1 MKYYIL
7 SESTDTDIIGYYP
20 QTDVSEDSE
29 FFSVFIDF
37 QTRIEEFPEHIPKY
51 IIILNKKAYPT
62 DFIERVSV
70 PYGLVV
76 NNKIKSLITLYSL
89 PNHKFY
95 DTEVIYKKSKLNYYW
110 FHFYDDIFQYIDME
124 KSKFILKWRDVIQ
137 EFCFTSKEFYLSKEQ
152 ETFGDFEK
160 NLIIKEVYLLNSFP
174 RYDIFHFE
182 GRDIISE
189 KLLNAFIENDITGYE
204 VSAYDVLKTE
214 KCFIALCLKN
224 IMMNF

>member
-7 SESTDTDIIGYYP
+7 SESTDTNIIGYYP

-110 FHFYDDIFQYIDME
+110 FHFYDGIFQYIDMK
-124 KSKFILKWRDVIQ
+124 KSKFILKWRDVIE

-174 RYDIFHFE
+174 KYDIFHFE

-189 KLLNAFIENDITGYE
+189 KLLNAFQENNITGYE
-204 VSAYDVLKTE
+204 VSEYNILKLE
-214 KCFIALCLKN
+214 
-224 IMMNF
+224 

>member
-76 NNKIKSLITLYSL
+76 NNKIKSLITSYSL

-110 FHFYDDIFQYIDME
+110 FHFYDDIFQYIDMK

-152 ETFGDFEK
+152 ETFEDFEK

-174 RYDIFHFE
+174 KYDIFHFE
-182 GRDIISE
+182 ERNIISE
-189 KLLNAFIENDITGYE
+189 KLLNAFQENNITGYE
-204 VSAYDVLKTE
+204 VSEYNILKLE
-214 KCFIALCLKN
+214 
-224 IMMNF
+224 

>member
-1 MKYYIL
+1 MKYYRL
-7 SESTDTDIIGYYP
+7 SESTDTNIIGYYP

-110 FHFYDDIFQYIDME
+110 FHFYDDIFQYIDMK

-174 RYDIFHFE
+174 KYDIFYFE
-182 GRDIISE
+182 GRNIISE
-189 KLLNAFIENDITGYE
+189 KLLNAFIENNITGYE
-204 VSAYDVLKTE
+204 VSEYDILKTE
-214 KCFIALCLKN
+214 
-224 IMMNF
+224 

>member
-1 MKYYIL
+1 MKYYTL
-7 SESTDTDIIGYYP
+7 SESTDTNIIGYYP

-62 DFIERVSV
+62 DFIERVGV

-76 NNKIKSLITLYSL
+76 NNKIKSLITSYSL

-110 FHFYDDIFQYIDME
+110 FHFYDDIFQYIDMK
-124 KSKFILKWRDVIQ
+124 KSKFILKWRDIIQ
-137 EFCFTSKEFYLSKEQ
+137 EFCFTSKDFFKSKKRK
-152 ETFGDFEK
+152 TFEDFETK
-160 NLIIKEVYLLNSFP
+160 LIIKEVYLLNSFP
-174 RYDIFHFE
+174 QYDIFHFE
-182 GRDIISE
+182 GRNIISE
-189 KLLNAFIENDITGYE
+189 KLLNAFQENNITGYE
-204 VSAYDVLKTE
+204 VSEYNILKLE
-214 KCFIALCLKN
+214 
-224 IMMNF
+224 

>member
-62 DFIERVSV
+62 DFIERVGV

-76 NNKIKSLITLYSL
+76 NNKIQLYKLI
-89 PNHKFY
+89 
-95 DTEVIYKKSKLNYYW
+95 
-110 FHFYDDIFQYIDME
+110 
-124 KSKFILKWRDVIQ
+124 
-137 EFCFTSKEFYLSKEQ
+137 
-152 ETFGDFEK
+152 
-160 NLIIKEVYLLNSFP
+160 
-174 RYDIFHFE
+174 
-182 GRDIISE
+182 
-189 KLLNAFIENDITGYE
+189 
-204 VSAYDVLKTE
+204 
-214 KCFIALCLKN
+214 
-224 IMMNF
+224 

>member
-7 SESTDTDIIGYYP
+7 SESTDTNIIGYYP

-110 FHFYDDIFQYIDME
+110 FHFYDDIFQYIDMK
-124 KSKFILKWRDVIQ
+124 KSKFILKWRDVIE

-174 RYDIFHFE
+174 KYDIFHFE

-189 KLLNAFIENDITGYE
+189 KLLNAFQENNITGYE
-204 VSAYDVLKTE
+204 VSEYNILKLE
-214 KCFIALCLKN
+214 
-224 IMMNF
+224 

>member
-110 FHFYDDIFQYIDME
+110 FHFYDDIFQYIDMK

-137 EFCFTSKEFYLSKEQ
+137 EFCFTSKDFFKSKKKK
-152 ETFGDFEK
+152 TFEDFETE
-160 NLIIKEVYLLNSFP
+160 LIIKEVYLLNSFP
-174 RYDIFHFE
+174 KYDIFHFE
-182 GRDIISE
+182 GRNIISE
-189 KLLNAFIENDITGYE
+189 KLLNAFIENNITGYE
-204 VSAYDVLKTE
+204 VSEYDVLKLE
-214 KCFIALCLKN
+214 
-224 IMMNF
+224 

>member
-7 SESTDTDIIGYYP
+7 SESTDTNIIGYYP

-110 FHFYDDIFQYIDME
+110 FHFYDDIFQYIDMK
-124 KSKFILKWRDVIQ
+124 KSKFILKWRDIIQ

-152 ETFGDFEK
+152 ETFEDFEK

-174 RYDIFHFE
+174 KYDIFHFE
-182 GRDIISE
+182 GRNIISE
-189 KLLNAFIENDITGYE
+189 KLLNAFQENNITGYE
-204 VSAYDVLKTE
+204 VSEYNILKLE
-214 KCFIALCLKN
+214 
-224 IMMNF
+224 

>member
-1 MKYYIL
+1 MKYYTL
-7 SESTDTDIIGYYP
+7 SESTDTNIIGYYP

-110 FHFYDDIFQYIDME
+110 FHFYDDIFQYIDMK

-137 EFCFTSKEFYLSKEQ
+137 EFCFTSKEFYLSKEK
-152 ETFGDFEK
+152 ETFEDFEK

-174 RYDIFHFE
+174 KYDIFHFE
-182 GRDIISE
+182 GRNIISE
-189 KLLNAFIENDITGYE
+189 KLLNAFQENNITGYE
-204 VSAYDVLKTE
+204 VSEYNILKLE
-214 KCFIALCLKN
+214 
-224 IMMNF
+224 